1 MINNK
6 LLRLIVAV
14 VIGFFISIFTIL
26 LIDALMPKLFG
37 YSPMKQDAN
46 LEEMQLYANNMNWK
60 MYLSNL
66 ISYAF
71 GSFMGA
77 YSASRFTIYKKM
89 YAGLTIGFML
99 LLGGITSFFTLEYP
113 IWFMICSLLFFGLFS
128 FFGAKIGSN

>member
-1 MINNK
+1 MIKNK

-37 YSPMKQDAN
+37 FIPMKENAN
-46 LEEMQLYANNMNWK
+46 LDEMQFFVSNMNWK

-66 ISYAF
+66 IAYAA

-77 YSASRFTIYKKM
+77 YAAARCSSYKKLN
-89 YAGLTIGFML
+89 AGFAIGFVL
-99 LLGGITSFFTLEYP
+99 LLGGITSFFTLTYP
-113 IWFMICSLLFFGLFS
+113 VWFMCCTFFS
-128 FFGAKIGSN
+128 FIFFTFLGAKIGSE